1 MDGDSSDS
9 SSDDEIIVLTK
20 FTKEKMKKKKKHP
33 WGEVLEVT
41 VAEGVITKRFASL
54 SLITDELKA
63 LDELDKLKEKNASD
77 ENGKSATNDH
87 YDKDFVDVEPLMM
100 NEATLWLTGKLWLTK
115 NTDTFITP
123 NINF

>member
-1 MDGDSSDS
+1 MDGDSSVSS

-20 FTKEKMKKKKKHP
+20 FTKEKLKKKKKHP

-41 VAEGVITKRFASL
+41 VAEGVITKRFALL

-63 LDELDKLKEKNASD
+63 LDELVKKTDMNASG

-87 YDKDFVDVEPLMM
+87 HDKGFVDVEPLMM
-100 NEATLWLTGKLWLTK
+100 NEATLWLTSKH
-115 NTDTFITP
+115 
-123 NINF
+123 